1 MRIFPKPPVLR
12 HGPSEAQIGDQRIP
26 RVDLT
31 PVLDGLCPA
40 GSPAALAGCRLDGTN
55 SESCAHDLVAF
66 DGLGGP
72 PEMVQRGDGTAI
84 IHHASLGET
93 RPAVLIWFT
102 NLQIL
107 RDANM
112 SLASFL
118 EGIRHR
124 RGDLFVSCIRDAAA
138 ESVLCSQRALQSDH
152 VDVASCWQ
160 KCATLYLA
168 DAALLSH
175 GRLPS
180 SHALDGLRHARDGTG
195 IPALVSRSLGMER
208 ATPSLLAR
216 MCESAAA
223 LSGMAGLMPPDVVKF
238 KAASLQRDGRL
249 ADCYYYLCR
258 VGKDGMFTPGASAGD
273 RATMRYASRISLDA
287 ERDATPVRRNAM
299 EVRAAADRILEGLA
313 GR

>member
-12 HGPSEAQIGDQRIP
+12 HGPSEAQIGGRPIP

-31 PVLDGLCPA
+31 PVLDGLRPA
-40 GSPAALAGCRLDGTN
+40 GSPVALAGCRLDGTN

-66 DGLGGP
+66 DGSGGP
-72 PEMVQRGDGTAI
+72 PEMVQRGDGAAV

-93 RPAVLIWFT
+93 RPAVLVWFT

-107 RDANM
+107 RDGTM

-118 EGIRHR
+118 EGIRR
-124 RGDLFVSCIRDAAA
+124 RRDDLFVSCIRDAAA
-138 ESVLCSQRALQSDH
+138 ESVLCSQRALQSDL

-168 DAALLSH
+168 DAALLSR

-180 SHALDGLRHARDGTG
+180 SHALDGLRQAKDGTG
-195 IPALVSRSLGMER
+195 IPALVSRSLGVER

-216 MCESAAA
+216 MCGSAAA

-258 VGKDGMFTPGASAGD
+258 VGRDGMFALNTSAGD
-273 RATMRYASRISLDA
+273 RATIRYASRISLDA
-287 ERDATPVRRNAM
+287 ERDATSVRRNTM